1 MGKLIRFR
9 RKGKKEDGKSRPLFP
24 PFRSGAGGTDARP
37 KNWLPSDAS
46 PLQDPSRAPD
56 ADVIERRRKRVRRT
70 VVVALWS
77 IFLGGIAASIF
88 GERGYLDVTRL
99 RARQRAM
106 KQESEEHLKR
116 FQALKRDVD
125 RLRTDPASV
134 ERIAR
139 EELGYVAPGEVT
151 LLLPGEDPVEPHRL
165 DPK

>member
-37 KNWLPSDAS
+37 AKWLPSDAS
-46 PLQDPSRAPD
+46 PLQDPSRASD
-56 ADVIERRRKRVRRT
+56 ADLERRRKRVRRT

-99 RARQRAM
+99 RAQQRAM
-106 KQESEEHLKR
+106 KQDSEEHLKR
-116 FQALKRDVD
+116 FQALKRDV
-125 RLRTDPASV
+125 
-134 ERIAR
+134 
-139 EELGYVAPGEVT
+139 
-151 LLLPGEDPVEPHRL
+151 
-165 DPK
+165 